1 MPEFAYG
8 SGPPQPVPPMKPE
21 HIADGVT
28 LIRPLSRKG
37 VGPGMIVLSPNEES
51 ATPIEIQ
58 DGIPSLRMKWAEEGY
73 CVVEI
78 RPQASSSALKTAV
91 QRLTQCHE
99 CEPKEKMGLICYDA
113 EMWNKSASAMEN
125 LKDRIVCA
133 ALYAEASQFSSLAA
147 QASVPT
153 IYHLA
158 GDETKK
164 NLKPGCKVYEYGTT
178 QQYSF
183 PIPYHKDFHY
193 ATEAVSHS
201 RNLAFLKPLMGG
213 PYFDLEL
220 LWEEHTYY
228 EFGDRNVENTM
239 MTMVEEPYVN
249 HVPTMTGGIGR
260 TALTT
265 FYRDHFIFSNP
276 ADTSLELISRT
287 VGIDR
292 VVDEFIYK
300 FTHDITPDWLFP
312 GLPPTNKYVEIP
324 MMAVVNIRGD
334 RLYHEH
340 ITWDQGTALR
350 QIGVLPETLG
360 MRVEGRRTNGANG
373 HGNGHGDGVKGGVV
387 KYEVTLPVAGTET
400 VAKMRDKNS
409 VESNKMFGFKSKEI

>member
-1 MPEFAYG
+1 MPEFVYG

-21 HIADGVT
+21 HISDGIT
-28 LIRPLSRKG
+28 LVRPLSRKG
-37 VGPGMIVLSPNEES
+37 IGPGMIVLSPNEES

-78 RPQASSSALKTAV
+78 RPQASSSALKTAI
-91 QRLTQCHE
+91 QRLSECHE
-99 CEPKEKMGLICYDA
+99 CEPKDRMGLICYGA
-113 EMWNKSASAMEN
+113 EMWSKSATATES

-133 ALYAEASQFSSLAA
+133 ALYAEAAQFSTLSA

-164 NLKPGCKVYEYGTT
+164 SLKPGSKVYEYGTN

-183 PIPYHKDFHY
+183 PIPCHKDFHY

-228 EFGDRNVENTM
+228 EFGDRSVANTM
-239 MTMVEEPYVN
+239 TTMVEEPYVN
-249 HVPTMTGGIGR
+249 HVPTVSS
-260 TALTT
+260 
-265 FYRDHFIFSNP
+265 FYR
-276 ADTSLELISRT
+276 
-287 VGIDR
+287 R
-292 VVDEFIYK
+292 VPLLSD
-300 FTHDITPDWLFP
+300 
-312 GLPPTNKYVEIP
+312 
-324 MMAVVNIRGD
+324 
-334 RLYHEH
+334 
-340 ITWDQGTALR
+340 
-350 QIGVLPETLG
+350 
-360 MRVEGRRTNGANG
+360 
-373 HGNGHGDGVKGGVV
+373 
-387 KYEVTLPVAGTET
+387 
-400 VAKMRDKNS
+400 
-409 VESNKMFGFKSKEI
+409 